1 MERIKVIIM
10 GCGIMGR
17 RVAEALLPKQS
28 FEIVGALDIDPE
40 LAGKDLGELFSTP
53 RDTGI
58 IIENDAATLF
68 ARVPADAVVQTT
80 LSHLKTVMPQIELCI
95 RAGLNIVSTCEEL
108 SYPWK
113 RHPELAAEIDR
124 MAKGAGVTV
133 VGTGINP
140 GYLMDSLP
148 LALTSPCLR
157 VDSIWV
163 TRMMNSARRRIPF
176 QKKVGTSM
184 TSEEFRQKI
193 DEGIITGHVGL
204 LESINMIASGLG
216 WELDDAVEL
225 PPEAVIA
232 ETETPSGMG
241 AVPPGDVIG
250 LRSMAY
256 ATRGGKKV
264 ITLEFVANA
273 GVKEE
278 YDEIEIKG
286 EPDIHE
292 KILGGVH
299 GDTGTV
305 SMAINTIPKAFA
317 AAPGLKVM
325 SELPAS
331 SATL

>member
-1 MERIKVIIM
+1 MDRLKVIIM

-53 RDTGI
+53 RVTGI
-58 IIENDAATLF
+58 IIENDAAALF

-124 MAKGAGVTV
+124 LAKGAGVTV

-157 VDSIWV
+157 VDSIRV

-184 TSEEFRQKI
+184 TPEEFRQKI

-216 WELDDAVEL
+216 WELDEAVEL

-241 AVPPGDVIG
+241 NVPPGDVIG
-250 LRSMAY
+250 LRSVAY
-256 ATRGGKKV
+256 AAMGGEKV

-273 GVKEE
+273 GIKEE
-278 YDEIEIKG
+278 YDEIEIRG

-292 KILGGVH
+292 KIMGGVH

-305 SMAINTIPKAFA
+305 SMTINTIPKTIA
-317 AAPGLKVM
+317 AVPGLKLM
-325 SELPAS
+325 SELPAPC
-331 SATL
+331 ATL

>member
-1 MERIKVIIM
+1 MDRMRVIIL

-17 RVAEALLPKQS
+17 RVAEALMPKQS

-40 LAGKDLGELFSTP
+40 LAGKDLGELFSSP
-53 RDTGI
+53 QDTGI
-58 IIENDAATLF
+58 VIDNDAESLF
-68 ARVPADAVVQTT
+68 TRVKADAVVQTT
-80 LSHLKTVMPQIELCI
+80 LSHLTTVLPQIEQCVN
-95 RAGLNIVSTCEEL
+95 AGLNIVSTCEEL
-108 SYPWK
+108 SFPWK

-124 MAKGAGVTV
+124 MAKEAGVTV

-157 VDSIWV
+157 IDSIRV

-176 QKKVGTSM
+176 QKKVGTTM
-184 TSEEFRQKI
+184 TPEEFRRKI
-193 DEGIITGHVGL
+193 ADGVITGHVGL

-216 WELDDAVEL
+216 WELDEAVEL

-241 AVPPGDVIG
+241 VVPPGDVIG
-250 LRSMAY
+250 LKSVAY
-256 ATRGGKKV
+256 AMKDGEKA
-264 ITLEFVANA
+264 ITLEFIANA

-278 YDEIEIKG
+278 YDEIVIKG
-286 EPDIHE
+286 DPDIHE
-292 KILGGVH
+292 KIVGGVH

-305 SMAINTIPKAFA
+305 SMAINTIPQAIA
-317 AAPGLKVM
+317 AVPGLKVM
-325 SELPAS
+325 SELPAPC
-331 SATL
+331 ATL